1 LYSPQTL
8 NYAERP
14 SRIRHCNVWPVHKL
28 QRKKFY
34 DIGSRLSVA
43 MKRKFYLDCH
53 QDAVSNLVRNG
64 SPVVGKVLLEITDL
78 LLELEHFVLDEL
90 KEKKSFNVIFNL
102 LSLSKMDT
110 IRDFGEEGG
119 GGKIKKDRKKE
130 KQRGRKGERRDK

>member
-1 LYSPQTL
+1 MF
-8 NYAERP
+8 
-14 SRIRHCNVWPVHKL
+14 NVWPVHKL

-43 MKRKFYLDCH
+43 TKRKFYLGCH

-90 KEKKSFNVIFNL
+90 KENRE
-102 LSLSKMDT
+102 KMYKM
-110 IRDFGEEGG
+110 GCL
-119 GGKIKKDRKKE
+119 KL
-130 KQRGRKGERRDK
+130 